1 MPCFPLTVPADR
13 VIYSGMNSEE
23 NNFRARIILVTCGV
37 IWRGRELL
45 IARRKP
51 DSLLEPLKWEF
62 PGGKIEFSEDPPAA
76 LKREIREELNFEIEV
91 GDIFCVSS
99 HNYQQSPEE
108 VKHVLMLAYS
118 CAHLKGEPE
127 IRDVHDFRWVGVEDL
142 DRYDFAAADHPIIER
157 LRSAYARPDR
167 SAINRAPAGELVLSD
182 GDCPVSALKREV
194 NRFVSERDWEQFH
207 SPKNLSMSIAIEAA
221 ELMEHF
227 QWLTVSEARYLTRD
241 PDKYEE
247 VIQEVAD
254 IAIYLLSLCHTLRI
268 DLSAAISKKLKLN
281 REKYPLE
288 EYWGKYTAGGD

>member
-1 MPCFPLTVPADR
+1 
-13 VIYSGMNSEE
+13 MNSGG
-23 NNFRARIILVTCGV
+23 NNPGLRAQIILVTCGV

-45 IARRKP
+45 IARRQP
-51 DSLLEPLKWEF
+51 DSILEPLKWEF

-99 HNYQQSPEE
+99 HNYQQSPDQ

-118 CAHLKGEPE
+118 CAYVKGEPE
-127 IRDVHDFRWVGVEDL
+127 AREVHDFRWVGVEDL
-142 DRYDFAAADHPIIER
+142 DRYDFAAADHPVIKR
-157 LRSAYARPDR
+157 LRSAYARPNR
-167 SAINRAPAGELVLSD
+167 SETGPAAPAEEILSD
-182 GDCPVSALKREV
+182 RDCPVSSLKRDV

-227 QWLTVSEARYLTRD
+227 QWLTVSEARFLTRS
-241 PDKYEE
+241 PEKYEE
-247 VIQEVAD
+247 IIQEVAD
-254 IAIYLLSLCHTLRI
+254 IAIYLLSLCHTLNI
-268 DLSAAISKKLKLN
+268 DLSASISKKLKLN

-288 EYWGKYTAGGD
+288 EYWGKHTPGSD